1 MNRILYTLLLIILFF
16 GWNAAY
22 SQIAVIPYKIKN
34 PSDSFS
40 PLRGEEYAR
49 LLSVAMLI
57 KKNVEVASPRDVII
71 DLRRFSLNP
80 QGVITR
86 DDLQILGKG
95 GYIEY
100 FLLGAVSRIGDSYIS
115 DSRLYSVRENSVTIS
130 NRSRAGNLFDLA
142 ERDIGEMC
150 LQFPDRPR
158 PNLSGSSVDI
168 SVVADLS
175 YNVSREWPSV
185 KSGIGNFVDTLSDN
199 WYIDSRVYIIPFS
212 DFYTVEKSILY
223 VNSPMGLKR
232 ELGRLRP
239 RGGNR
244 VKFLERA
251 LSYSVRNISWRRN
264 SSKILLIITNSPLG
278 SEHFVERHI
287 IAAKGLGIRIFT
299 LSLGNLNWRD
309 TSRVKQLSIMGRGL
323 HFSATY
329 HQRLFDLKGKG
340 IDLLIEAGRLFKSM
354 GFGDWRGGILGYSSK
369 RADYSRVDST
379 LDEILY
385 DERKYD
391 INPYNLTRYYTEL
404 TGEGIM
410 NHGVVENNID
420 ATLGRIGE
428 SYFGSGAKRMGRK
441 IGRALISDGKITFWM
456 NIMNKRDLDYF
467 EKKLSH
473 RFFHPIGISLQK
485 SSDEPYGI
493 ALYPTI
499 LPVDITGDYVP
510 EMIKTDLESLIK
522 KPDYYMENG
531 LFHPPIWF
539 ISIKVERIK
548 RDRRVHDI
556 RE

>member
-1 MNRILYTLLLIILFF
+1 MKRIFYKLFLIILFF
-16 GWNAAY
+16 GWNVAY

-49 LLSVAMLI
+49 MLSIAMLI
-57 KKNVEVASPRDVII
+57 KKNVEVATPRDVII
-71 DLRRFSLNP
+71 DLKRFSLNP
-80 QGVITR
+80 QGVITK

-142 ERDIGEMC
+142 ERDVGEMC

-158 PNLSGSSVDI
+158 PNLSGSSVDVSI
-168 SVVADLS
+168 VADLS
-175 YNVSREWPSV
+175 YNVSREWSSV
-185 KSGIGNFVDTLSDN
+185 KSGIGNFVETLSDN

-212 DFYTVEKSILY
+212 DFYTVEKSILH

-232 ELGRLRP
+232 ELERLRP
-239 RGGNR
+239 QGGNR

-251 LSYSVRNISWRRN
+251 LSYSVRNVSWRRN
-264 SSKILLIITNSPLG
+264 SSKIILIITNSPLG
-278 SEHFVERHI
+278 NEHFVERYI
-287 IAAKGLGIRIFT
+287 IAAKGSGIRVFT
-299 LSLGNLNWRD
+299 LSLGNLNWSD
-309 TSRVKQLSIMGRGL
+309 TSRVKQLSTMGRGL
-323 HFSATY
+323 HFSTTY
-329 HQRLFDLKGKG
+329 HQRLFDLRGKS

-354 GFGDWRGGILGYSSK
+354 GFGDWRGGVLSYSSK

-410 NHGVVENNID
+410 NQGAVENNIE
-420 ATLGRIGE
+420 ATLERIGE
-428 SYFGSGAKRMGRK
+428 SCIGSGAKRMGRR
-441 IGRALISDGKITFWM
+441 IGRALISDGKITFWI
-456 NIMNKRDLDYF
+456 NIMNKSDLDYF

-493 ALYPTI
+493 ALNPTI

-510 EMIKTDLESLIK
+510 EMMKTDLESLIK

-539 ISIKVERIK
+539 VSIKVERIK
-548 RDRRVHDI
+548 RDRGVHDI